1 MTQREDKER
10 VKTSREELG
19 KFFYRLAEISF
30 TAMVV
35 GATISWFMDKME
47 ATSYSIVF
55 CIGIAITYIFA
66 LLGNRI
72 LNRKYNG

>member
-10 VKTSREELG
+10 VKTRREELG

-35 GATISWFMDKME
+35 GGLVSWFTNAMD
-47 ATSYSIVF
+47 TLSF
-55 CIGIAITYIFA
+55 CIVWICGIIFTVIFA
-66 LLGNRI
+66 EIG
-72 LNRKYNG
+72 YNVI